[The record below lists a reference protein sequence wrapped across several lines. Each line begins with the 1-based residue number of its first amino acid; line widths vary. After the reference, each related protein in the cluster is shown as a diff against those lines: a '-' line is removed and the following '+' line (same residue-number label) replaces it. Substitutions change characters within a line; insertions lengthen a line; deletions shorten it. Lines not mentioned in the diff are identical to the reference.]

1 LLTFLHSQA
10 GFETGAQR
18 PPTFNSR
25 TASPFGTAAHSN
37 ATGVLDEMKQLGFKD
52 ADRIFSEVRAVNGTV
67 TQIGGKPGG
76 PAGSHNMDIVVAKPG
91 QTITV
96 GQNLS
101 GGAAE
106 AIGDLKYGGGVIDPK
121 YAVHGSPTQTINGR
135 TTAGTPPAT
144 PAPATAAPAPTSS
157 LRTVVHA
164 GGTLL
169 AMGGTAYS
177 AYAFGE
183 DVSEGRW
190 GSAALNGT
198 GFVGGGLALGGSAV
212 GSTTLV
218 SAGTVIG
225 APAAVAGAG
234 IAGWK
239 LGEYTNENTAISD
252 VAMVGGSAVERL
264 TGSTTL
270 GAVGAAATAVA
281 TAPVFVP
288 IAVGKGIGRGAAWA
302 WNKIF

>member
-1 LLTFLHSQA
+1 
-10 GFETGAQR
+10 
-18 PPTFNSR
+18 
-25 TASPFGTAAHSN
+25 
-37 ATGVLDEMKQLGFKD
+37 MKQLGFKD
-52 ADRIFSEVRAVNGTV
+52 ANRIFSEVRAVNGTV
-67 TQIGGKPGG
+67 TQIGGTPGG
-76 PAGSHNMDIVVAKPG
+76 PAGSHNMDIVVARPG

-96 GQNLS
+96 GQSLS

-121 YAVHGSPTQTINGR
+121 YAVHGSPTLTINGR
-135 TTAGTPPAT
+135 
-144 PAPATAAPAPTSS
+144 APAGPPPAAPAPTATPAASS
-157 LRTVVHA
+157 GVGTALRA
-164 GGTLL
+164 GGTAL
-169 AMGGTAYS
+169 AVGGTVYS

-198 GFVGGGLALGGSAV
+198 GFVGGGLALGGTAA

-218 SAGTVIG
+218 TAGTVIG
-225 APAAVAGAG
+225 APAAVVGAG
-234 IAGWK
+234 VAGWK

-252 VAMVGGSAVERL
+252 VAMAGGSVVERL

-288 IAVGKGIGRGAAWA
+288 IAVGKGIGRGAAWV